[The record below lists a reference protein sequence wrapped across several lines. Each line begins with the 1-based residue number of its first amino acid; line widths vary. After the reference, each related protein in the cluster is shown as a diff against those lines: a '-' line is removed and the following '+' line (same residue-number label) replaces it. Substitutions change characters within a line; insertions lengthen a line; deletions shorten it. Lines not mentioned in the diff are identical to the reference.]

1 MIEIVTMGTGS
12 AIPNILRNHSSTAIV
27 RDGDIYLFDC
37 GEATQHQIQ
46 KVGLRH
52 SKIQAIF
59 ISHLHGDHVFGL
71 PGLLTTLG
79 LNGRDIPLS
88 VYGPPGIKEY
98 VSEMLRLVSAVV
110 EYSLQVVEMQTGIE
124 YDLGEVHV
132 TALPLKHGVLTY
144 GFRIRED
151 DKPGKFDLEHAVSLG
166 IPAGPLF
173 GQLQK
178 GNSIEWNGKTIHPA
192 DVLGE
197 ARRGCVLAYILDTEP
212 CENAK
217 ELAHNADAA
226 LFDGTYTD
234 EDVDYARRGQHSTH
248 AEAYSMAQEAGVK
261 MLILT
266 HFSQRYV
273 APFKNFTRDGM
284 KVVFAYDKMRIQVC

>member
-1 MIEIVTMGTGS
+1 MIEIVTLGTGS
-12 AIPNILRNHSSTAIV
+12 AIPNILRNHSSTAII

-98 VSEMLRLVSAVV
+98 VGEMLRLVSAMV
-110 EYSLQVVEMQTGIE
+110 EYPLHVIEMQADKE
-124 YDLGEVHV
+124 YDLDEVHV
-132 TALPLKHGVLTY
+132 TALPLKHGVITY
-144 GFRIRED
+144 GFRFRED
-151 DKPGKFDLEHAVSLG
+151 DKPGKFDLDRAAALG
-166 IPAGPLF
+166 IPVGPLF
-173 GQLQK
+173 GELQN
-178 GNSIEWNGKTIHPA
+178 GNSIEWNGRTIQPS

-197 ARRGCVLAYILDTEP
+197 SRRGCVLAYILDTEP

-217 ELAHNADAA
+217 KLAKNADAA
-226 LFDGTYTD
+226 LFDGTYTE

-248 AEAYSMAQEAGVK
+248 KEACAMAQEAGVR

-266 HFSQRYV
+266 HFSQRYLE
-273 APFKNFTRDGM
+273 PFKNYEKNGM
-284 KVVFAYDKMRIQVC
+284 KVMYAYDRMRVQVC